1 MRREDVVSGYATCAK
16 VDRRWTKP
24 TKQMKLRRVAFS
36 GISDLKLRAHRK
48 PSFDCARAMISTVRR
63 RRRVA
68 VRDTGHSG
76 RRTRRHRLR
85 VLRPPKGIDTDVRA
99 SQPTI
104 SNQQSAI
111 KNQKSKITSIH
122 LELQSL
128 PSNTASSTWVLSA

>member
-1 MRREDVVSGYATCAK
+1 
-16 VDRRWTKP
+16 
-24 TKQMKLRRVAFS
+24 
-36 GISDLKLRAHRK
+36 
-48 PSFDCARAMISTVRR
+48 
-63 RRRVA
+63 
-68 VRDTGHSG
+68 
-76 RRTRRHRLR
+76 